1 MKKLTLACA
10 FPAAL
15 SLPALADPGKGKGW
29 GDGNGGGRDHVSG
42 APGPIAGA
50 GLPIL
55 AIGYGAYWLVRRY
68 RRKSGIAS

>member
-50 GLPIL
+50 ASDPRDRLWRLL
-55 AIGYGAYWLVRRY
+55 ACAPL
-68 RRKSGIAS
+68 SA